1 MEIRAMTV
9 ITATY
14 TQAESIFPAATS
26 EYTAIGRVRVFPAI
40 FPAIMAVAP
49 NSPRPLAK
57 AKTPPPT
64 TPGMAF
70 GRRTFRNMAHSP
82 IPRVRA
88 AAGRLGSTC
97 SKAPLAERYISG
109 KDMVTA
115 AMTVA
120 DQEKAILI
128 LK

>member
-1 MEIRAMTV
+1 MTV

-26 EYTAIGRVRVFPAI
+26 EYTAIGRVPRLPRDIPRNHGRSAELSK
-40 FPAIMAVAP
+40 AP
-49 NSPRPLAK
+49 GKGQNPSAHNAGNGVWKEDFSEYGPL
-57 AKTPPPT
+57 P
-64 TPGMAF
+64 
-70 GRRTFRNMAHSP
+70 HS
-82 IPRVRA
+82 RVRA

>member
-1 MEIRAMTV
+1 
-9 ITATY
+9 
-14 TQAESIFPAATS
+14 
-26 EYTAIGRVRVFPAI
+26 
-40 FPAIMAVAP
+40 
-49 NSPRPLAK
+49 
-57 AKTPPPT
+57 
-64 TPGMAF
+64 
-70 GRRTFRNMAHSP
+70 MAHSP

-120 DQEKAILI
+120 DQEKGDFDTEIVDKKLSDGPLDAEQIQQ
-128 LK
+128 KKSGYRWRQNQGKGQNPVQHRF